1 MAVADSF
8 FSSDMKDGRQVYAKV
23 LKPVVKP
30 FKGRNKAEYIPH
42 LFVLC
47 SGPMDH
53 KKRDL
58 ANRTV
63 RDWQLRLK
71 KKKLKKGKCP
81 PWYAPSSQNVERRT
95 FLSRMTCDC
104 EWQWNQH
111 NLSSFDGC
119 LDSAITSA
127 YAAREK
133 EWASFNSNHYFI
145 LYFLFFLIT
154 FTSIPLTGCR
164 RLQ

>member
-47 SGPMDH
+47 SGPMDS

-63 RDWQLRLK
+63 VDWQLCLK
-71 KKKLKKGKCP
+71 KKKLKKGKC

-95 FLSRMTCDC
+95 FLSRMARDY
-104 EWQWNQH
+104 EWQWNEN
-111 NLSSFDGC
+111 NLSGFDGSTTK
-119 LDSAITSA
+119 LRKIYINTSWHVANNYLINYKQLKDSNSSII
-127 YAAREK
+127 
-133 EWASFNSNHYFI
+133 SFKTGEI
-145 LYFLFFLIT
+145 LV
-154 FTSIPLTGCR
+154 
-164 RLQ
+164 

>member
-1 MAVADSF
+1 MTELLADGF
-8 FSSDMKDGRQVYAKV
+8 FSSDTKDGHQVYAEV
-23 LKPVVKP
+23 LKPVENP
-30 FKGRNKAEYIPH
+30 FGGRNKAEYIPH

-47 SGPMDH
+47 SGPMDS

-63 RDWQLRLK
+63 VDWQLRLK
-71 KKKLKKGKCP
+71 KKKLKKGKC

-95 FLSRMTCDC
+95 FLSRMARDY
-104 EWQWNQH
+104 EWQWNEN
-111 NLSSFDGC
+111 NLSGFDGC
-119 LDSAITSA
+119 LDSVIAST

-133 EWASFNSNHYFI
+133 EWVSFNSNHYFI

-154 FTSIPLTGCR
+154 TTSMH
-164 RLQ
+164 